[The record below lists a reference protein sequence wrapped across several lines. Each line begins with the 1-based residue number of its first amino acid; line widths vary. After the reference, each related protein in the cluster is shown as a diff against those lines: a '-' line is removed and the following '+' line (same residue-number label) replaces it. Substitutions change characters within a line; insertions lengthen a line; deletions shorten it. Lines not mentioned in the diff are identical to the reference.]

1 MLNVRKIIMWNM
13 VTLDGY
19 FEGNAKWDIDFH
31 STGWGEELEQLSAE
45 QLNAADMLL
54 FGHTTY
60 EGMAS
65 FWPSQAGEV
74 ADLMNSIPKIVF
86 SHSLDQADWNNTR
99 IARDAQAE
107 VARLRE
113 ADGKDVYVFGS
124 ADLSAA
130 LTRAGLFDEYRLGV
144 NPILLGS
151 GNPLF
156 KQMPNSLRLK
166 LLEARP
172 LQSGCVIL
180 RYAPLRD
187 SA

>member
-1 MLNVRKIIMWNM
+1 MRKIIMWNM

-31 STGWGEELEQLSAE
+31 STGWGEELEQLSTE
-45 QLNAADMLL
+45 QLEAADMLL

-60 EGMAS
+60 EGMAG
-65 FWPSQAGEV
+65 FWPSQTGDV
-74 ADLMNSIPKIVF
+74 ADLMNAIPKVVF
-86 SHSLDQADWNNTR
+86 SHSLEQATWNNTR

-107 VARLRE
+107 VGRLRQE
-113 ADGKDVYVFGS
+113 DGKDIYVFGS
-124 ADLSAA
+124 ADLSAS
-130 LTRAGLFDEYRLGV
+130 LTQAGLFDEYRIGV

-156 KQMPNSLRLK
+156 KPMSTSLKLK

-172 LQSGCVIL
+172 LNSGCVIL
-180 RYAPLRD
+180 RYAPLKD
-187 SA
+187 